1 MEPVMIILLIIVIVL
16 LLILIFRRSGNVIE
30 AMEQQLAQSKDDLLE
45 QERQLQHTLS
55 EGMHQNIR
63 AMGDGLLTA
72 EKLGREAQEQQL
84 KLMDRGLNTRQQALR
99 EELNAQLSSWKSV
112 SRPLSF
118 PANRSWRA
126 CAAPCPGT

>member
-84 KLMDRGLNTRQQALR
+84 KLMDRGLNTR
-99 EELNAQLSSWKSV
+99 
-112 SRPLSF
+112 
-118 PANRSWRA
+118 
-126 CAAPCPGT
+126 